1 MKFHL
6 TTLEFDKILSQIT
19 VYSKSESAKNKIMS
33 LKPLK
38 TKEDIILSHDKILEC
53 LEIIIKSGN
62 LNLINDYDI
71 LDILKEVGYK
81 RL

>member
-33 LKPLK
+33 L
-38 TKEDIILSHDKILEC
+38 
-53 LEIIIKSGN
+53 N
-62 LNLINDYDI
+62 L
-71 LDILKEVGYK
+71 
-81 RL
+81 